1 MLTSARIIAKDRF
14 GSSLKPM
21 LIMLASVG
29 LVFGGL
35 YGFNTFRSIMIGKFL
50 ASMANP
56 PQTVSVTTAKL
67 EEWRP
72 TLAAIGTFRAVSG
85 ADLALEASGVVEK
98 ISFKSGE
105 DVAAGQIL
113 LELRKDTDNARL
125 ESLKATAEL
134 NEINLRRDQAQLK
147 LKAVSQ
153 ATVDS
158 DLANLRSAKAEV
170 AQQEAVIAQKTLRA
184 PFAGR
189 LGIRSVDIGQYLSAG
204 TTVVTLQ
211 AIDVLYLDFVL
222 PQQNLN
228 GLDVGQG
235 VTASVDAYPGQSF
248 GGQITAI
255 NSKVDQGSRNVQI
268 RATFPNP
275 DRKLRPGMFASVSIS
290 VGKPERLVTVPQ
302 TAIVHAPYG
311 ASVFLAQ
318 KNASAKEA
326 GNGESGGLVARQ
338 SFVQLGATRGDEIAV
353 VEGLKAGEVV
363 VTAGQMKLRNDVP
376 LKISSTPQ
384 PPVDPNPKPVDR

>member
-1 MLTSARIIAKDRF
+1 MLTSTRTIAKDRL

-21 LIMLASVG
+21 LIMLGSVV
-29 LVFGGL
+29 LVFAAL
-35 YGFNTFRSIMIGKFL
+35 YGFITFRSIMIGRFL

-56 PQTVSVTTAKL
+56 PQTVSVATAKL

-98 ISFKSGE
+98 ILFKSGE

-189 LGIRSVDIGQYLSAG
+189 LGIRSVDVGQYLSAG
-204 TTVVTLQ
+204 TVVVTLQ
-211 AIDVLYLDFVL
+211 AIDILYLDFVL

-235 VTASVDAYPGQSF
+235 VTASVDAYPGQTF
-248 GGQITAI
+248 AGQITAI

-275 DRKLRPGMFASVSIS
+275 DRKLRPGMFASVSIA
-290 VGKPERLVTVPQ
+290 VGKSEKLVTVPQ

-318 KNASAKEA
+318 KDASKGDAANAE
-326 GNGESGGLVARQ
+326 NGLVARQ
-338 SFVQLGATRGDEIAV
+338 SFVQLGATRGDQIAV
-353 VEGLKAGEVV
+353 VEGLKAGDVV

-384 PPVDPNPKPVDR
+384 PPVNPDPKPVDR